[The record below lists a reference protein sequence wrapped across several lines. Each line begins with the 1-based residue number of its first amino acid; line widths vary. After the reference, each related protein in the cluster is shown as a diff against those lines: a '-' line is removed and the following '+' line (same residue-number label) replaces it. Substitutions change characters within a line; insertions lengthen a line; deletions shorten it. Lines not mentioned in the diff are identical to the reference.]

1 MDPRFRSRVRLYHV
15 WKGYN
20 RFACGGRLVFGP
32 DGSAAVL
39 SASMIAIPSIVFCI
53 NMFLNLPK
61 TSTMYGQ
68 TVLIVGIVLFMLA
81 FVLLFIICGSDPGIV
96 PRCSQSP
103 DSETSSTVS
112 MDWARDSMNS
122 RKTPRTREEIVN
134 GQIVRVKFCNT
145 CKIYRPPR
153 SSHCSVCNNCVLKF
167 DHHCPWVGQC
177 IGIRNYRVFILFVTS
192 STVLCIYVFT
202 FTLLIH
208 VFDQK
213 GSFWRSLS
221 RDVLSI
227 IIMVYCFLVIWFVG
241 GLTVFHFYLICTNQT
256 TRENFKYRY
265 DKKKNPYNHG
275 ILNNLKE
282 VFCTK
287 IPLPLV
293 NFREVVFEDD
303 YSCTD
308 SFRSKE
314 KVDIETET
322 EDVLSR
328 CGSKNVYSSLNDLD
342 VIEINYSMIKGK
354 GKEIKTGGS
363 FEIAVKMLCSVELYQ
378 RIFRCKVFSGRTLS
392 RNLAYYKES
401 RTSTGNNQ
409 A

>member
-1 MDPRFRSRVRLYHV
+1 MDPGLRSRVRLYQV

-32 DGSAAVL
+32 DGLSVAL
-39 SASMIAIPSIVFCI
+39 SAIMIAVPSIVFCLK
-53 NMFLNLPK
+53 MFQNLPK
-61 TSTMYGQ
+61 TSTIYGHS
-68 TVLIVGIVLFMLA
+68 VLIVGIVLFVLV

-96 PRCSQSP
+96 PRCSWSP
-103 DSETSSTVS
+103 DSETSSTLS
-112 MDWARDSMNS
+112 MSS
-122 RKTPRTREEIVN
+122 RKIPRSREEIVN
-134 GQIVRVKFCNT
+134 GQTIRVKFCDT

-153 SSHCSVCNNCVLKF
+153 ASHCSVCNNCVLKF

-208 VFDQK
+208 VADQE

-221 RDVLSI
+221 TDVLSI
-227 IIMVYCFLVIWFVG
+227 IIIAYCFMIIWFIG

-256 TRENFKYRY
+256 TNENFRYRY
-265 DKKKNPYNHG
+265 DKKKNPYNQG

-287 IPLPLV
+287 VPPPLV
-293 NFREVVFEDD
+293 NFREVVYEDD

-308 SFRSKE
+308 SVRSKE
-314 KVDIETET
+314 TVDLETEA
-322 EDVLSR
+322 VLSR
-328 CGSKNVYSSLNDLD
+328 CGSKNVYPTSKNLNL
-342 VIEINYSMIKGK
+342 IEINYSMKGK

-363 FEIAVKMLCSVELYQ
+363 IEIAPVSSPLDPEPIIRKCYSFNGETSIHNDSGEDTM
-378 RIFRCKVFSGRTLS
+378 FRRTVS
-392 RNLAYYKES
+392 SYI
-401 RTSTGNNQ
+401 
-409 A
+409 